1 MRYNLPPFSLRIPEE
16 LLHKVRIIAAQNKRS
31 INKEI
36 EFVIERYVAD
46 YEKKN
51 GCIKVDE

>member
-1 MRYNLPPFSLRIPEE
+1 MPSNLPPFSLRIPEE

-36 EFVIERYVAD
+36 EFVIERYVTD
-46 YEKKN
+46 YEKIH
-51 GCIKVDE
+51 GCIKVNE